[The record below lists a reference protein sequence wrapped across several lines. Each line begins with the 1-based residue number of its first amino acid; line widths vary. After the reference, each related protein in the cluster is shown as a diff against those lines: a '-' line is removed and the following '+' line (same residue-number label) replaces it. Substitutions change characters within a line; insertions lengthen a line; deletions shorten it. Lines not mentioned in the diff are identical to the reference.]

1 MTIKIFQGNTSVGK
15 GDVNIIIDV
24 IRAFTTSHIA
34 FKKGIKK
41 SILVNE
47 VDKAI
52 LLKKYNPDYLLVGE
66 VNALPIPG
74 FDYGNSPY
82 AIENSPVN
90 LKGKTLVHKT
100 TNGVRAVLNNLN
112 AEHVLVTGFQSADAV
127 IQYVQSIDNIQH
139 INIIASHPTGDEDL
153 ACAEYLKAKMENH
166 STDIPSFL
174 ERVKNCEAAQKF
186 YHQAEFNEKDIE
198 LAAKID
204 YAADFVMKAK
214 LDQSLPYIERTALK
228 NKNDE

>member
-34 FKKGIKK
+34 FKKGVKK
-41 SILVNE
+41 TILVNE
-47 VDKAI
+47 VDKAM
-52 LLKKYNPDYLLVGE
+52 LLKKHNPEYLLVGE

-74 FDYGNSPY
+74 FDYGNSPF
-82 AIENSPVN
+82 AIENSPVD
-90 LKGKTLVHKT
+90 LEGKTLVHKT

-112 AEHVLVTGFQSADAV
+112 AKHVLVTGFQSADTV
-127 IQYVQSIDNIQH
+127 VKYIESLDNIQQ

-153 ACAEYLKAKMENH
+153 SCAEYLKARIEKQ
-166 STDIPSFL
+166 STDVTSFL

-198 LAAKID
+198 MAAKID
-204 YAADFVMKAK
+204 HAADFVMKAK

-228 NKNDE
+228 NKRDE